1 MFYIK
6 DIVSKLVN
14 SKIKDLGIYV
24 SDAFKSSEEG
34 KTIFNIVLTILIIGM
49 MMLTIHFAYKT
60 CFFFLFIPAC
70 VLFLFYI
77 WFSIPFKEV
86 ELKEL
91 EHKDFET
98 IPKKYRKVQSETK
111 KANM

>member
-1 MFYIK
+1 MCNK
-6 DIVSKLVN
+6 EKN
-14 SKIKDLGIYV
+14 
-24 SDAFKSSEEG
+24 E
-34 KTIFNIVLTILIIGM
+34 TIFNIVVTILIISM
-49 MMLTIHFAYKT
+49 IVLTIHFAYKT

-98 IPKKYRKVQSETK
+98 IPKKYRKVQSGTK

>member
-1 MFYIK
+1 MCNK
-6 DIVSKLVN
+6 EKN
-14 SKIKDLGIYV
+14 
-24 SDAFKSSEEG
+24 E
-34 KTIFNIVLTILIIGM
+34 TIFNIVVTILSIGMIVLTIC
-49 MMLTIHFAYKT
+49 FAYKNY
-60 CFFFLFIPAC
+60 FFFLFIPAC

-98 IPKKYRKVQSETK
+98 IPKKYRKVQSGSK

>member
-1 MFYIK
+1 MCNK
-6 DIVSKLVN
+6 EKN
-14 SKIKDLGIYV
+14 
-24 SDAFKSSEEG
+24 E
-34 KTIFNIVLTILIIGM
+34 TIFNIVVTILIVGM
-49 MMLTIHFAYKT
+49 IVLTIHFAYKT

-77 WFSIPFKEV
+77 WFSISFKEV

-91 EHKDFET
+91 EHKNFET

-111 KANM
+111 Q